1 VGERS
6 CEEAADIELFSALA
20 LAMPLGIHPLGI
32 HPLGIHPLGIH
43 PLDVFGAQGGRFK
56 VWRVGER
63 HVRSVAEMIG

>member
-1 VGERS
+1 VGESS

-20 LAMPLGIHPLGI
+20 LAMSLGIDPR
-32 HPLGIHPLGIH
+32 GIH

-63 HVRSVAEMIG
+63 HVRSVAEMIS